1 MLKLIADEN
10 FDNNI
15 LRGLRRRD
23 PTLDIVRVQDV
34 GLQGKSDPDILEW
47 AAQENCLLLTHDI
60 RTIPS
65 FVNDRL
71 IEGKSMPGVVEVN
84 RQAQMGI
91 VIEDILLMVFT
102 SREGE
107 WEGQIV
113 YLPF

>member
-1 MLKLIADEN
+1 MLKLLSDEN

-15 LRGLRRRD
+15 LRGLRRRE
-23 PTLDIVRVQDV
+23 PMLDVVRVQDV

-47 AAQENCLLLTHDI
+47 AAQENRLLLTHDI
-60 RTIPS
+60 STIPS

-71 IEGKSMPGVVEVN
+71 IECKFMPGVVEVN

-102 SREGE
+102 SRDGE